1 MVSDTIYFALL
12 GALLLAWLG
21 GFTMTRKR
29 RSSAARCRL
38 SVDVGDMKEDIEW
51 TANKLGMTV
60 SELTREAFRAYA
72 KRNNQSMSWL
82 DVAMLWGQLYYL
94 CDKFVRFRDAPDSAE
109 AADEFQQ
116 ELDWLIFWV
125 QDLWDEMR
133 K

>member
-1 MVSDTIYFALL
+1 VSDTIYFALL

-21 GFTMTRKR
+21 GFTMTRKK

-51 TANKLGMTV
+51 TAKKLGMTV

-72 KRNNQSMSWL
+72 KRDANSVSWL
-82 DVAMLWGQLYYL
+82 DVAMLWGHLYSL
-94 CDKFVRFRDAPDSAE
+94 SKKFVRFRDDPTSKE

-116 ELDWLIFWV
+116 ALDWLIIEV
-125 QDLWDEMR
+125 QNLWDEMR